1 MTERGRGPA
10 IEMKGVSVAYRSR
23 PVLDRVDLRID
34 EGDFWF
40 LLGPN
45 GAGKTTLV
53 KAILGM
59 VPLREGRISL
69 HPDFYDRTQIGF
81 VPQRSDLN
89 STLPTTVREFVGL
102 GLAGIPA
109 GRKER
114 RERLRWALD
123 NIRLTDL
130 AGKDLWS
137 LSGGQRQR
145 ALVARALIRR
155 PRLFIADEPT
165 KDLDLVAVQGL
176 MDLLARLNREEGLTV
191 LFITHDLPI
200 ASRYCTHTALFM
212 DGTVRT
218 GSCRH
223 SLNPEDIRRAFGL
236 PGQAEDHHSEA
247 GEGEGR

>member
-1 MTERGRGPA
+1 MTERGGGPV
-10 IEMKGVSVAYRSR
+10 IEIKGVSVAYRSR
-23 PVLDRVDLRID
+23 PVLDHVDLRID

-59 VPLREGRISL
+59 VPLRAGHISL
-69 HPDFYDRTQIGF
+69 HPDYHDRTQIGF
-81 VPQRSDLN
+81 VPQWSDLN

-123 NIRLTDL
+123 KIRLTDL

-176 MDLLARLNREEGLTV
+176 MDLLARLNSEEGLTV

-223 SLNPEDIRRAFGL
+223 SLDPEDIRRAFGL
-236 PGQAEDHHSEA
+236 PEQPEDRHPEA